1 VFFISVI
8 ELVQPVYDFTYFLVN
23 YLSFDVIY
31 SIPMQVLAING
42 KPVKNLKSLAN
53 MVENCDDEFLKF
65 DLEYDQVLSISLSQ
79 GVFECVCV
87 CMLIKHLHPCY
98 IY

>member
-1 VFFISVI
+1 
-8 ELVQPVYDFTYFLVN
+8 
-23 YLSFDVIY
+23 
-31 SIPMQVLAING
+31 
-42 KPVKNLKSLAN
+42 

-79 GVFECVCV
+79 GVFECVRV